1 MSNKKIQK
9 IVVMLMLG
17 TMLITTLLTGITM
30 WF

>member
-9 IVVMLMLG
+9 IIVMLMLG
-17 TMLITTLLTGITM
+17 TMLITTLLAGITM